1 MHKSIL
7 TAALLSL
14 FTIGCDNAE
23 AEKAAKEEAKAEQ
36 EVMALDS
43 ATAVMENVTEDIK
56 ASTEKADA
64 LLNDL

>member
-14 FTIGCDNAE
+14 FAIGCGNPE
-23 AEKAAKEEAKAEQ
+23 AENAAKEEAKAEQ
-36 EVMALDS
+36 ELMTLDS

>member
-14 FTIGCDNAE
+14 FAIGCDNAE

-36 EVMALDS
+36 EAMALDS

>member
-7 TAALLSL
+7 TATLLSL
-14 FTIGCDNAE
+14 FAIGCGNAE
-23 AEKAAKEEAKAEQ
+23 AEKAANEKATAEQ

-43 ATAVMENVTEDIK
+43 ATAVIENVNEEIK
-56 ASTEKADA
+56 ASTEEVDA